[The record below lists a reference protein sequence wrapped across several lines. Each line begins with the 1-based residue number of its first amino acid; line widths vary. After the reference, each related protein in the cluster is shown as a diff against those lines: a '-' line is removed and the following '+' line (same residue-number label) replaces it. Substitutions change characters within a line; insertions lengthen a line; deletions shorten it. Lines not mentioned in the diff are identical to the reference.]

1 MPVKLREP
9 PKPPIEIV
17 KISQIP
23 PNITVEMLENL
34 YSDELLLKEIEN
46 LEKNAEQIAMNVIA
60 QNNFDETI
68 IRMIRECKEKVR
80 NMLWNKFYTTLTGNA
95 NTLSGGS
102 GSDGNQSDYDAWYG
116 VETTKPV
123 IAKWRFK
130 VSIFS
135 FVSRVLKYCI
145 EILTPSASVAPTSIR
160 YDKQYY
166 IDKMATIRKK
176 TLDDLYDLGIPPT
189 QLENLLERFV
199 SVSEDKVLLAMRERD
214 RLERLLVSELY
225 AVFPSDIRNSG
236 RHNKL
241 YHPFV
246 GLQHLKLYGMSLP
259 YQFDR
264 TELLRNMLYILE
276 KFNIKQFIDL
286 HDCEGITNTT
296 ECNPYDLT
304 AERDMFN
311 LAVKVMKRGGRT
323 YTNIKGYVDMR
334 SGRYSAWLNISQ
346 IPDTSVYETLVHC
359 YMGNGRTGSVLL
371 FLLLRDSKKI
381 PKYLNLIN
389 RLHKPHLGYKD
400 IFELFDKLTS
410 LFDDIYLVESVV
422 DELFNVTDWGRI
434 RLLRQRLNRIF
445 FFLAKKHKVSH
456 VCVYLDI
463 PAKPDIIKKI
473 KRELIRK
480 YPDWNEKDIKD
491 ESYAIYSDSKSN
503 KAIISEGFSETE
515 IYEMSAIESMNHRDI
530 ERILDGKA

>member
-1 MPVKLREP
+1 M
-9 PKPPIEIV
+9 
-17 KISQIP
+17 
-23 PNITVEMLENL
+23 NI
-34 YSDELLLKEIEN
+34 
-46 LEKNAEQIAMNVIA
+46 IA

-80 NMLWNKFYTTLTGNA
+80 NMLWNNFYTTLTGNA
-95 NTLSGGS
+95 NTLSGGNGS
-102 GSDGNQSDYDAWYG
+102 GSDNQSDYDAWYG

-166 IDKMATIRKK
+166 IDKMASIRKK

-276 KFNIKQFIDL
+276 KFNIKEFIDL

-334 SGRYSAWLNISQ
+334 
-346 IPDTSVYETLVHC
+346 
-359 YMGNGRTGSVLL
+359 
-371 FLLLRDSKKI
+371 
-381 PKYLNLIN
+381 
-389 RLHKPHLGYKD
+389 
-400 IFELFDKLTS
+400 
-410 LFDDIYLVESVV
+410 
-422 DELFNVTDWGRI
+422 
-434 RLLRQRLNRIF
+434 
-445 FFLAKKHKVSH
+445 
-456 VCVYLDI
+456 
-463 PAKPDIIKKI
+463 
-473 KRELIRK
+473 
-480 YPDWNEKDIKD
+480 
-491 ESYAIYSDSKSN
+491 
-503 KAIISEGFSETE
+503 
-515 IYEMSAIESMNHRDI
+515 
-530 ERILDGKA
+530 